1 MKRCSTLHIIR
12 EMQIKMQIPPR
23 TMRIGQNLEHGQ
35 RQHQMLAR
43 MQHSRN
49 SHLLMVGTQN
59 GTATL
64 AVFFPKIVWQFL
76 IKLNI
81 LLPHNLAITL
91 LSTYPKELKTC
102 LYKNH
107 AHGYFITPSF
117 ITVKTWKQSR
127 CPLVGEW
134 LNQL

>member
-23 TMRIGQNLEHGQ
+23 TKRIGQNLEHGQ

-43 MQHSRN
+43 MQHSTN
-49 SHLLMVGTQN
+49 SQLLMVRTQN
-59 GTATL
+59 GRATL
-64 AVFFPKIVWQFL
+64 AVFFPKTVWQFL

-81 LLPHNLAITL
+81 LLPHNPAITL
-91 LSTYPKELKTC
+91 FGTYPKELKTC

-107 AHGYFITPSF
+107 AHVSFITPSF

-127 CPLVGEW
+127 CPLAGEW